1 MALSTLYR
9 WVFQKIKLTG
19 KYSMG
24 ASSLCDGNK
33 DAVSGRESIQ
43 YLLCSISLAS
53 GQVHTRSVVMAP
65 ISVYR

>member
-1 MALSTLYR
+1 MALSALYR
-9 WVFQKIKLTG
+9 WVFQKIKL

-43 YLLCSISLAS
+43 YLLCSIYLAS